1 MMPQCEDLKTTN
13 DEGERLWFAGCHDLA
28 SLHGEVVLLLPR
40 LAFHRFHRLEAG
52 ESSVGEEDK
61 VSFPPCLDVLT
72 PLVQPA
78 LLHHLDS
85 TN

>member
-1 MMPQCEDLKTTN
+1 MPQCEDLKTTN
-13 DEGERLWFAGCHDLA
+13 DEGEGLWFAGCHDLA